1 MPHVHRV
8 KIRTIKRRLGPR
20 GRLELVSDD
29 GYRGQSQIL
38 QIYRVVQT
46 ARCTRPSIGQRLDN
60 SVDGAK
66 LFHNA
71 GWGRLRKRWF
81 RRAHNVCHL
90 KSFAEQS
97 LQSIEEEV
105 AADDGGLRIG
115 PGAKHFTP
123 LNERS
128 LVTDGE
134 LLQNC
139 LVPFRAGIF

>member
-8 KIRTIKRRLGPR
+8 KIRTIKRRRLGPR
-20 GRLELVSDD
+20 GRLELVSDG
-29 GYRGQSQIL
+29 GYRGHSQIL

-81 RRAHNVCHL
+81 RRAHNVCHV
-90 KSFAEQS
+90 KSFAEQA

-105 AADDGGLRIG
+105 AAGLADGIG
-115 PGAKHFTP
+115 ISPSGQSRE
-123 LNERS
+123 L
-128 LVTDGE
+128 DGMVHA
-134 LLQNC
+134 LISAPRLQA
-139 LVPFRAGIF
+139 L